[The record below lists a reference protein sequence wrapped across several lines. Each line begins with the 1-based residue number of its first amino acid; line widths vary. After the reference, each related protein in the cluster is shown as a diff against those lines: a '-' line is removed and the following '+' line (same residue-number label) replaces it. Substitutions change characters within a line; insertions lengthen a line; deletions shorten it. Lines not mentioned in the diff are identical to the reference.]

1 MGESPRTKATETT
14 TKKTQTTTQAVML
27 LAGTALDATWRT
39 LVPGIIGT
47 VVGLILDHTFH
58 TTPIIM
64 IFGLVLGVALS
75 VLLIKQQFKGLKK

>member
-1 MGESPRTKATETT
+1 MGKSPRIKPTELT
-14 TKKTQTTTQAVML
+14 TKQTTTQAVFL

-39 LVPGIIGT
+39 LVPGIAGT
-47 VVGLILDHTFH
+47 VLGLVLDHMLH

-64 IFGLVLGVALS
+64 IAGLVVGMALS